1 MAGQTTD
8 DSSNTGSNDLNE
20 SRTAGS
26 GRVREDL
33 LNASDSSTS
42 KTFSSSG
49 ANIGLA
55 LDALEAE
62 DSISAPK
69 SRSRTR
75 GLSLKWRIGLGT
87 AALLLVFAAI
97 LAGSISFIVNSTLE
111 RYQHDLLDGDAQT
124 IKKFYK
130 FLDEAGN
137 DGLDLKYRLFD
148 KSNYALYYVNGNFFN
163 GSEIRVPRLEILKA
177 RYVDGY
183 WGTNTGRTPIRVI
196 LKPIDLN
203 LGQKSYRMIL
213 AVSADA
219 TYIVTI
225 SRLVTS
231 TILIVTSILA
241 LIALTGG
248 YFAASAMLRPLIEV
262 ARQATKLDEHNL
274 EPLRYTGPRDELGLL
289 TATLNQLV
297 RRLKRAFEAQKVFLA
312 ETSHELRT
320 PLTALQGYLRRALRD
335 PNPHAALEDALRVT
349 DSMTRLVNDVLQL
362 SRGEIV
368 QEIVPH
374 LVDLGEVAQNV
385 AREFPG
391 VSVKLDPGLE
401 MIGDPDRLSQLT
413 RNLVANAIRAVSK
426 AEGAPANPADG
437 VHIEVRRLE
446 KPVVPTTREVQAR
459 EIRATLELHVR
470 DDGPGIPA
478 QVLPRMFE
486 KFYRG
491 PGGGSGLGLAIASQ
505 IVRGHN
511 GEIAAQNDPGRG
523 AHFTVTLPALSDDDA
538 PEDD

>member
-1 MAGQTTD
+1 MASGQTTN
-8 DSSNTGSNDLNE
+8 DSSKSDLNESGSSKSDSDE

-33 LNASDSSTS
+33 PGATGSGR
-42 KTFSSSG
+42 TFSSSG
-49 ANIGLA
+49 ANIGLEPED
-55 LDALEAE
+55 LVLEHLNA
-62 DSISAPK
+62 SKPG
-69 SRSRTR
+69 SRTR

-225 SRLVTS
+225 SRLVTT
-231 TILIVTSILA
+231 TIWIVTSILA
-241 LIALTGG
+241 LIALAGG
-248 YFAASAMLRPLIEV
+248 YFAASAGLRPLIEV

-289 TATLNQLV
+289 TATMNQLV

-391 VSVKLDPGLE
+391 VSVELDADLE

-413 RNLVANAIRAVSK
+413 RNLVANAVRAVSK
-426 AEGAPANPADG
+426 SERPPSNPAEG
-437 VHIEVRRLE
+437 VHITVKRLE
-446 KPVVPTTREVQAR
+446 KPVVPGGREV
-459 EIRATLELHVR
+459 RASLELHVL

-511 GEIAAQNDPGRG
+511 GEISAQNDPGSG
-523 AHFTVTLPALSDDDA
+523 AHFMVTLPALSDDDA

>member
-446 KPVVPTTREVQAR
+446 KPVVPNTREVQAR

>member
-1 MAGQTTD
+1 MASGQTTNP
-8 DSSNTGSNDLNE
+8 DSDE
-20 SRTAGS
+20 SRTAGQ

-33 LNASDSSTS
+33 PA
-42 KTFSSSG
+42 FSSSG
-49 ANIGLA
+49 ANIGLE
-55 LDALEAE
+55 LDEPEHPNA
-62 DSISAPK
+62 SKPGP
-69 SRSRTR
+69 RTR

-97 LAGSISFIVNSTLE
+97 LAGTISFVVNSTLE
-111 RYQHDLLDGDAQT
+111 RYQRDLLEGEAQ
-124 IKKFYK
+124 K
-130 FLDEAGN
+130 
-137 DGLDLKYRLFD
+137 LKT
-148 KSNYALYYVNGNFFN
+148 FFN
-163 GSEIRVPRLEILKA
+163 GTNVDNLFLSDSLLDRSKFALFRANGSYFDGGAISVPRVEVLKA
-177 RYVDGY
+177 RYVDGF
-183 WGTNTGRTPIRVI
+183 WSQNDQTNPIRVI
-196 LKPIDLN
+196 LKPIDVRVGN
-203 LGQKSYRMIL
+203 INSRMIL
-213 AVSADA
+213 AVAASA
-219 TYIVTI
+219 TYIQNI
-225 SRLVTS
+225 SRLVTT

-241 LIALTGG
+241 VLALAGG
-248 YFAASAMLRPLIEV
+248 YFDASAGLRPRIEV
-262 ARQATKLDEHNL
+262 ARQAPNLEEHTL

-289 TATLNQLV
+289 TATMNQLV

-391 VSVKLDPGLE
+391 VSVELDPDLE

-413 RNLVANAIRAVSK
+413 RNLVANAVRAVSK
-426 AEGAPANPADG
+426 SERAPTNPAEG

-446 KPVVPTTREVQAR
+446 KPVVPGAR

-470 DDGPGIPA
+470 DDGPGIPV

-505 IVRGHN
+505 IVRAHN
-511 GEIAAQNDPGRG
+511 GEIAAQNDPGSG
-523 AHFTVTLPALSDDDA
+523 AHFTVTLPALSD
-538 PEDD
+538 EEGE

>member
-1 MAGQTTD
+1 MASGQTA
-8 DSSNTGSNDLNE
+8 NESNDSNE

-33 LNASDSSTS
+33 AGASDSGSS

-49 ANIGLA
+49 ANIGLGE
-55 LDALEAE
+55 LDELSLDEHL
-62 DSISAPK
+62 STIKPG
-69 SRSRTR
+69 SRTR

-87 AALLLVFAAI
+87 AAMLLVFAAI
-97 LAGSISFIVNSTLE
+97 LAGSMSFIVKSTLE
-111 RYQHDLLDGDAQT
+111 KYQHDLLDGDAQT

-137 DGLDLKYRLFD
+137 DGLKLTYRLFD
-148 KSNYALYYVNGNFFN
+148 KSNYAFYYANGKFFD
-163 GSEIRVPRLEILKA
+163 GSEIPVPRLEILKA

-183 WGTNTGRTPIRVI
+183 WGTNAGRTPIRVI

-219 TYIVTI
+219 TYITSI
-225 SRLVTS
+225 SRLVTT
-231 TILIVTSILA
+231 TILIVTGVLILLA
-241 LIALTGG
+241 LAGG
-248 YFAASAMLRPLIEV
+248 YFVASAGLRPLIAV

-289 TATLNQLV
+289 TATMNQLV

-391 VSVKLDPGLE
+391 VSVALDANLE

-426 AEGAPANPADG
+426 SEGAPTNPAEG

-446 KPVVPTTREVQAR
+446 KPVVPGAR

-470 DDGPGIPA
+470 DDGPGIPV

-523 AHFTVTLPALSDDDA
+523 AHFTVTLSALSD
-538 PEDD
+538 EEGE

>member
-1 MAGQTTD
+1 MASGQTTN
-8 DSSNTGSNDLNE
+8 DSNESNE

-33 LNASDSSTS
+33 PGASDSG

-49 ANIGLA
+49 ANIGLD
-55 LDALEAE
+55 LDELSLDEHL
-62 DSISAPK
+62 SGSKPG
-69 SRSRTR
+69 SRTR

-97 LAGSISFIVNSTLE
+97 LAGSMSFIVNSTLE
-111 RYQHDLLDGDAQT
+111 KYQRDLLEGDART
-124 IKKFYK
+124 IKKF
-130 FLDEAGN
+130 LDGTDIEILSLGE
-137 DGLDLKYRLFD
+137 RLLD
-148 KSNYALYYVNGNFFN
+148 KSKFALFRANGAFFDGGN
-163 GSEIRVPRLEILKA
+163 VPVPRLEILKA
-177 RYVDGY
+177 RYVDGF
-183 WGTNTGRTPIRVI
+183 WGNDNSKAPIRVV
-196 LKPIDLN
+196 LKPIDVT
-203 LGQKSYRMIL
+203 LGEKTFRMIL

-219 TYIVTI
+219 TYILTV

-241 LIALTGG
+241 ALALAGG
-248 YFAASAMLRPLIEV
+248 YFVASAGLRPLIAV

-289 TATLNQLV
+289 TTTMNQLV

-391 VSVKLDPGLE
+391 VSVALDSNLE

-426 AEGAPANPADG
+426 SEQSPANPAEG

-446 KPVVPTTREVQAR
+446 KPVVPGAR

-470 DDGPGIPA
+470 DDGPGIPV

-511 GEIAAQNDPGRG
+511 GEISAQNDPGSG
-523 AHFTVTLPALSDDDA
+523 AHFTVTLPALSD
-538 PEDD
+538 EEGE

>member
-1 MAGQTTD
+1 MASGQTT
-8 DSSNTGSNDLNE
+8 NESNDSNE

-33 LNASDSSTS
+33 PGVSDSGSS

-49 ANIGLA
+49 ANIGLE
-55 LDALEAE
+55 LDELSFDEHL
-62 DSISAPK
+62 SAVKPGSK
-69 SRSRTR
+69 TR
-75 GLSLKWRIGLGT
+75 GLSLKWRIGLAT

-97 LAGSISFIVNSTLE
+97 LAGSISFVVKSTLE
-111 RYQHDLLDGDAQT
+111 RYQHDLLDGDAQK
-124 IKKFYK
+124 IKQFLE
-130 FLDEAGN
+130 FLDDGEN
-137 DGLDLKYRLFD
+137 DYLKLSYRLFD
-148 KSNYALYYVNGNFFN
+148 KSKYALFRSNGAFFDGGN
-163 GSEIRVPRLEILKA
+163 IPVPRLEVLKA
-177 RYVDGY
+177 RYVDGF
-183 WGTNTGRTPIRVI
+183 WGNDTGKTPIRVI
-196 LKPIDLN
+196 LKPIDVK
-203 LGQKSYRMIL
+203 LGKKAYRMIL

-225 SRLVTS
+225 SRLVTT

-241 LIALTGG
+241 VLALAGG
-248 YFAASAMLRPLIEV
+248 YFAASAGLRPLIEV

-289 TATLNQLV
+289 TATMNQLV

-391 VSVKLDPGLE
+391 VSVELDPNLE

-426 AEGAPANPADG
+426 SEQSPANPAEG

-446 KPVVPTTREVQAR
+446 KPVVPGAR

-511 GEIAAQNDPGRG
+511 GEISAQNDQGRG
-523 AHFTVTLPALSDDDA
+523 AHFTVTLPALSD
-538 PEDD
+538 EEGE

>member
-1 MAGQTTD
+1 MASGQTTN
-8 DSSNTGSNDLNE
+8 DSSSTDTDSNE

-33 LNASDSSTS
+33 PGASDSGSS

-49 ANIGLA
+49 ANIGLD
-55 LDALEAE
+55 LDELSLDEHL
-62 DSISAPK
+62 SVSKPG
-69 SRSRTR
+69 SRTR

-97 LAGSISFIVNSTLE
+97 LAGSISFIVISTLN
-111 RYQHDLLDGDAQT
+111 RYQYDLLDQNAQKIQT
-124 IKKFYK
+124 FFDGTDISNLYLTDSIIAVTKFELY
-130 FLDEAGN
+130 DV
-137 DGLDLKYRLFD
+137 DGKHFGGA
-148 KSNYALYYVNGNFFN
+148 N
-163 GSEIRVPRLEILKA
+163 IPIPRLKVLEA
-177 RYVDGY
+177 RYVNTF
-183 WGTNTGRTPIRVI
+183 WGQDTQKGDLRPVRVV
-196 LKPIDLN
+196 LKPIDVLVGS
-203 LGQKSYRMIL
+203 LKARKIL

-219 TYIVTI
+219 TYILTI
-225 SRLVTS
+225 SRLVTT
-231 TILIVTSILA
+231 TILIVTGVLILLA
-241 LIALTGG
+241 LAGG
-248 YFAASAMLRPLIEV
+248 YFAASAGLRPLIEV

-289 TATLNQLV
+289 TATMNQLV

-391 VSVKLDPGLE
+391 VSVELDSNLE

-426 AEGAPANPADG
+426 SERSPANPAEG

-446 KPVVPTTREVQAR
+446 KPVVPGAR

-511 GEIAAQNDPGRG
+511 GEISAQNDPGRG
-523 AHFTVTLPALSDDDA
+523 AHFTVTLPALSDE
-538 PEDD
+538 EDGAES

>member
-1 MAGQTTD
+1 MAGQTTND
-8 DSSNTGSNDLNE
+8 SNDSNE

-33 LNASDSSTS
+33 LTTDGSGLTGSGSS

-49 ANIGLA
+49 ANIGLE
-55 LDALEAE
+55 LDELEHL
-62 DSISAPK
+62 SASKP
-69 SRSRTR
+69 SSRTR

-97 LAGSISFIVNSTLE
+97 LAGTISFIVNSTLE
-111 RYQHDLLDGDAQT
+111 QYQHDLLDGDAQT

-137 DGLDLKYRLFD
+137 DDLKLTYRLFD
-148 KSNYALYYVNGNFFN
+148 KSNYALYDVDGKFFG
-163 GSEIRVPRLEILKA
+163 GSEIQIPHLEILKA

-183 WGTNTGRTPIRVI
+183 WGTNAGRTPIRVI

-203 LGQKSYRMIL
+203 LGKKSYRRIL

-219 TYIVTI
+219 TYITSI
-225 SRLVTS
+225 SRLVTT
-231 TILIVTSILA
+231 TILIVTGILT
-241 LIALTGG
+241 LIALAGG
-248 YFAASAMLRPLIEV
+248 YFAASAGLRPLIEV

-289 TATLNQLV
+289 TATMNQLV

-349 DSMTRLVNDVLQL
+349 DSMNRLVNDVLQL

-391 VSVKLDPGLE
+391 VSVELDPDLE
-401 MIGDPDRLSQLT
+401 LIGDPDRLSQLT
-413 RNLVANAIRAVSK
+413 RNLVANAVRAVSRF
-426 AEGAPANPADG
+426 EGASGFTLTNPAEG

-446 KPVVPTTREVQAR
+446 KPVVPGAR
-459 EIRATLELHVR
+459 EIRASLELHVR
-470 DDGPGIPA
+470 DDGPGIPV

-523 AHFTVTLPALSDDDA
+523 AHFTVTLPALSD
-538 PEDD
+538 EEGE

>member
-1 MAGQTTD
+1 MASGQTTN
-8 DSSNTGSNDLNE
+8 DSSNPDSNE

-33 LNASDSSTS
+33 PGASDSGSS
-42 KTFSSSG
+42 RTFSSSG
-49 ANIGLA
+49 ANIGIE
-55 LDALEAE
+55 LDELSLDEHL
-62 DSISAPK
+62 STSKPGP
-69 SRSRTR
+69 RTR
-75 GLSLKWRIGLGT
+75 GLSLKWRIGLAT

-97 LAGSISFIVNSTLE
+97 LAGSISFVVTSTLN
-111 RYQHDLLDGDAQT
+111 RYQYDLLDQNAQKIQT
-124 IKKFYK
+124 FFDGTDISNLYLTDSIIAVTKF
-130 FLDEAGN
+130 E
-137 DGLDLKYRLFD
+137 LFD
-148 KSNYALYYVNGNFFN
+148 VDGKHFGGAN
-163 GSEIRVPRLEILKA
+163 IPIPRLKVLEA
-177 RYVDGY
+177 RYVNTF
-183 WGTNTGRTPIRVI
+183 WGQDTQKGDLRPVRVV
-196 LKPIDLN
+196 LKPIDVLVGS
-203 LGQKSYRMIL
+203 LKARKIL

-219 TYIVTI
+219 TYILTI
-225 SRLVTS
+225 SRLVTT
-231 TILIVTSILA
+231 TILIVTGVLILLA
-241 LIALTGG
+241 LAGG
-248 YFAASAMLRPLIEV
+248 YFAASAGLRPLIEV

-274 EPLRYTGPRDELGLL
+274 EPLRYNGPRDELGLL
-289 TATLNQLV
+289 TATMNQLV

-391 VSVKLDPGLE
+391 VSVELDSNLE

-426 AEGAPANPADG
+426 SERAPANPAEG

-446 KPVVPTTREVQAR
+446 NPVVPGAR
-459 EIRATLELHVR
+459 ELRVILELHVR

-511 GEIAAQNDPGRG
+511 GEISAQNDPGRG
-523 AHFTVTLPALSDDDA
+523 AHFTVTLPALSDDDDGA
-538 PEDD
+538 ES

>member
-1 MAGQTTD
+1 MASGQTTN
-8 DSSNTGSNDLNE
+8 DSSSPDSNNPDSGSTDSNE

-33 LNASDSSTS
+33 AGSSGLS

-49 ANIGLA
+49 ANIGLE
-55 LDALEAE
+55 LDELSLDEHL
-62 DSISAPK
+62 SATKPG
-69 SRSRTR
+69 SRTR
-75 GLSLKWRIGLGT
+75 GLSLKWRIGLAT

-97 LAGSISFIVNSTLE
+97 LAGTLSLVVTSTLE
-111 RYQHDLLDGDAQT
+111 RYQFDLLSQNAKKIQTFFDGTDINDLYLTDSIISLTKFELYDLDAKHFSGAT
-124 IKKFYK
+124 IP
-130 FLDEAGN
+130 
-137 DGLDLKYRLFD
+137 
-148 KSNYALYYVNGNFFN
+148 
-163 GSEIRVPRLEILKA
+163 VPRVKVLEA
-177 RYVDGY
+177 RYVDSF
-183 WGTNTGRTPIRVI
+183 WGQDKAEGREAVRVV
-196 LKPIDLN
+196 LRPIDLTV
-203 LGQKSYRMIL
+203 GKIKARKIL
-213 AVSADA
+213 AVSADPTA
-219 TYIVTI
+219 IVTI
-225 SRLVTS
+225 SRLVTN
-231 TILIVTSILA
+231 TVLIVTSILA
-241 LIALTGG
+241 LLALAGG
-248 YFAASAMLRPLIEV
+248 YFAASAGLRPLIEV

-289 TATLNQLV
+289 TATMNQLV

-335 PNPHAALEDALRVT
+335 PNPHTALEDALRVT
-349 DSMTRLVNDVLQL
+349 DSMNRLVNDVLQL

-391 VSVKLDPGLE
+391 VSVALDPSLE

-413 RNLVANAIRAVSK
+413 RNLVANAVRAVSK
-426 AEGAPANPADG
+426 SERAPANPAEG
-437 VHIEVRRLE
+437 VHIEVRRFE
-446 KPVVPTTREVQAR
+446 SPVVPGAQLRT
-459 EIRATLELHVR
+459 ILELHVR
-470 DDGPGIPA
+470 DDGPGIPV

-505 IVRGHN
+505 IVRGHH

-523 AHFTVTLPALSDDDA
+523 AHFTVRLPGLSDDDA
-538 PEDD
+538 ES

>member
-1 MAGQTTD
+1 MASGQTTN
-8 DSSNTGSNDLNE
+8 DSSSPDSSSTDSSSPDSSSPSE

-26 GRVREDL
+26 GPVREDRPV
-33 LNASDSSTS
+33 
-42 KTFSSSG
+42 FSSSG
-49 ANIGLA
+49 ANIGLEPDDQG
-55 LDALEAE
+55 LDQHLGAAK
-62 DSISAPK
+62 PG
-69 SRSRTR
+69 SRTR
-75 GLSLKWRIGLGT
+75 GLSLKWRIGLST

-97 LAGSISFIVNSTLE
+97 LAGTLSLVVTSTLE
-111 RYQHDLLDGDAQT
+111 RYQFDLLNQNAQKIQTFFDGTDINDLYLT
-124 IKKFYK
+124 DSIISLTKFELYD
-130 FLDEAGN
+130 LDGKHFSGA
-137 DGLDLKYRLFD
+137 F
-148 KSNYALYYVNGNFFN
+148 
-163 GSEIRVPRLEILKA
+163 IPVPRVKVLEA
-177 RYVDGY
+177 RYVDSF
-183 WGTNTGRTPIRVI
+183 WGQDKAKDREAVRVV
-196 LKPIDLN
+196 LRSIDLTV
-203 LGQKSYRMIL
+203 GKIKARKIL
-213 AVSADA
+213 AVSADPTA
-219 TYIVTI
+219 IVTI
-225 SRLVTS
+225 SRLVTN
-231 TILIVTSILA
+231 TVLVVTSLLA
-241 LIALTGG
+241 LLALAGG
-248 YFAASAMLRPLIEV
+248 YFAASAGLRPLIEV

-349 DSMTRLVNDVLQL
+349 DSMNRLVNDVLQL

-391 VSVKLDPGLE
+391 VSVELDPELE

-426 AEGAPANPADG
+426 SEQSPANPAEG

-446 KPVVPTTREVQAR
+446 KPVAPGAR

-523 AHFTVTLPALSDDDA
+523 AHFTVTLPALSD
-538 PEDD
+538 EEGE